1 MCCISFVNVFFKE
14 TIDCLYFRYTISE
27 YLWRNIPSRGP
38 KLAYPTRMKSPP
50 KPARTLRIVV
60 VNTAPA
66 DDAGEA
72 ALEAQARRNTALRIG
87 LLESGYDIVASLP
100 ADIFLPERIAQIQP
114 DMIIIDSESDARD
127 VLEHIVIAT
136 RDEPRPIVLFT
147 DDQTTSSMDAAIDA
161 GVSAYIVAGLQA
173 ERVKPVLDVALARFR
188 REQRLLDEL
197 SDTRR
202 QLADRKLI
210 ERAKGVLMAKSGLS
224 EEEAYQKL
232 RGMAMNKKLKLAE
245 VAQRILDVED
255 LLG

>member
-1 MCCISFVNVFFKE
+1 MNSPSKVQ
-14 TIDCLYFRYTISE
+14 
-27 YLWRNIPSRGP
+27 RN
-38 KLAYPTRMKSPP
+38 
-50 KPARTLRIVV
+50 LRIVV
-60 VNTAPA
+60 VTMSPA
-66 DDAGEA
+66 MGDGQPVEP
-72 ALEAQARRNTALRIG
+72 AQAQRSTALRIG

-114 DMIIIDSESDARD
+114 DLIIIDSESDARD

-147 DDQTTSSMDAAIDA
+147 DHQTPSSVDEAMDA
-161 GVSAYIVAGLQA
+161 GVTAYIVSGLQA

-188 REQRLLDEL
+188 REQKLREEL

-210 ERAKGVLMAKSGLS
+210 ERAKGVLMSRNRLS
-224 EEEAYQKL
+224 EEEAYARL
-232 RGMAMNKKLKLAE
+232 RSMAMNKKLKLADI
-245 VAQRILDVED
+245 AQRILDVED